1 MASGALLLC
10 LATPFAASALI
21 VLNHKKPSLINVI
34 NTVAPLISLLALI
47 LFATTYSHA
56 LDLRIALL
64 DIVGNIGIAFSVE
77 PLGLIF
83 AGLVCLAVAA
93 EFAVCNDLYV

>member
-56 LDLRIALL
+56 LDLRNRFVGYRRQYRHCFFGGAFGA
-64 DIVGNIGIAFSVE
+64 DICRLS
-77 PLGLIF
+77 LS
-83 AGLVCLAVAA
+83 AVAA